1 MVDSIPHPAVPGMN
15 SAINFIE
22 LDNRVI
28 SATYRNLMIGAKVQ
42 LVDNASGKPLPEP
55 VTKITSPIPS
65 GTLRISLPDSI
76 GAGAYFL
83 RALNGHGQLAAQSAV
98 FHVG

>member
-28 SATYRNLMIGAKVQ
+28 SATYRNLMIGAQVQ

-55 VTKITSPIPS
+55 VTKITLPIPS

-83 RALNGHGQLAAQSAV
+83 RALNGHGQLAAQNAV
-98 FHVG
+98 FHLG